1 LLKPHRFAL
10 NSRKEKASNKIN
22 MKTIAVIVLLASAT
36 LLRADQAI
44 ADVQQALK
52 DQGFYYGEVS
62 GDKNADTTAAIRRF
76 QIRNGLQVTGELNDE
91 TLKTLGVGNG
101 AQPAT
106 RATPV
111 ATPDDSD
118 LRNETREQTAPT
130 RSVQPQPQS
139 PADAETAPP
148 QDRQVYQGKP
158 PPPVSPE
165 GGGLFAGTPYETA
178 PPEMQQNVVASAQSR
193 LARSG
198 LYHGEIDG
206 IYGPNMEFSLRAYQ
220 SKVGLRSTGRLD
232 LETLAALELL
242 PGANTP
248 VYTPRRRIFR
258 QPPVHGQWVPE

>member
-1 LLKPHRFAL
+1 LLKLHRFVL

-22 MKTIAVIVLLASAT
+22 MKTIAVIVLLASST
-36 LLRADQAI
+36 LLRADQAV

-62 GDKNADTTAAIRRF
+62 GDKNADTTAAVRRF

-91 TLKTLGVGNG
+91 TVKALGVGNG
-101 AQPAT
+101 SQAVT

-111 ATPDDSD
+111 ATPQDSD
-118 LRNETREQTAPT
+118 LRNDARQQASPV
-130 RSVQPQPQS
+130 RPVQPPPQAPQDS
-139 PADAETAPP
+139 ETAPP
-148 QDRQVYQGKP
+148 QDRQVYQGRP
-158 PPPVSPE
+158 APPVSGE
-165 GGGLFAGTPYETA
+165 GGRLFAGTPYDSA
-178 PPEMQQNVVASAQSR
+178 SPEVQQNIVASAQTR

-198 LYHGEIDG
+198 LYRGEIDG

-248 VYTPRRRIFR
+248 IYTPRRRIFR
-258 QPPVHGQWVPE
+258 QAPVRGQWVPE